1 MRNTTAKIPVVF
13 TLKDNALK
21 KAEKGLGHLES
32 RAKHFA
38 KNIAALA
45 LAGGIE
51 EFARKSVEAAVKM
64 EAANAKLGVALKNI
78 GQSAA
83 LGGEAIKKTNE
94 QMANLG
100 FTGADSAQALAN
112 LVTVTHSLDKA
123 QSLMGQ
129 AADVARY
136 KQIGLADAAT
146 KLARASAGS
155 AKGLAEFGIKLD
167 KTLKPADAFKK
178 AMRQLNAEI
187 SGQAAAYAGT
197 YAGKLEILKAK
208 FEEIQVQVGEKILP
222 VLVKLGDWLINT
234 GIPNLQSFFGFIG
247 DHLSVLT
254 SFAAG
259 LTAVALG
266 FKAIA
271 TYAALAKVA
280 ALPIMGAAAPFVA
293 AVGGLITL
301 ITLTETSSPASKAK
315 AKAVRDAGGGLSK
328 FGAIGSYRQAQA
340 AAATANYN
348 PKQSFQN
355 PMGRTFGGNEE
366 KPAPWQ
372 LEQIRLA
379 KESNALAAKKLKE
392 DKKALQAKS
401 INTKL
406 SALFDP
412 TQIELAAA
420 LQGKLTQEQIDKV
433 KALQSLED
441 DGYTTADQQ
450 LANQTAALANIL
462 KLKQDIA
469 QVQIMGGVTA
479 TSGTGVNGGGG
490 EKAGGQTV
498 TGGTP
503 PPVLESAFTPAI
515 KQALADAGVE
525 NPGGS
530 SVPAAPPTPSPAIT
544 AAVTQLATS
553 STNGMTGRTASE
565 NPIVQPVV
573 NVTVQGSVT
582 SEQQLLNTIFEGLGN
597 KLRAGANWYN
607 NAASGM

>member
-1 MRNTTAKIPVVF
+1 MRNTQAKIPVVF
-13 TLKDNALK
+13 ILKDNALK
-21 KAEKGLGHLES
+21 KAEKGLGHLED

-38 KNIAALA
+38 RSIAALA

-100 FTGADSAQALAN
+100 FTGAESAQALAN

-136 KQIGLADAAT
+136 KQISLSDASI
-146 KLARASAGS
+146 KLARATTGS
-155 AKGLAEFGIKLD
+155 SKGLAEFGIKLD

-197 YAGKLEILKAK
+197 YAGKLDILKAK
-208 FEEIQVQVGEKILP
+208 FEEVQVQVGEALLP
-222 VLVKLGDWLINT
+222 KLVELGDWLIKT
-234 GIPNLQSFFGFIG
+234 GIPNLQTFFKFIG
-247 DHLSVLT
+247 DNIQVLT
-254 SFAAG
+254 GFAAA
-259 LTAVALG
+259 LTAVALA
-266 FKAIA
+266 FKAIGV
-271 TYAALAKVA
+271 YAGLAELS
-280 ALPIMGAAAPFVA
+280 ALP
-293 AVGGLITL
+293 LI
-301 ITLTETSSPASKAK
+301 
-315 AKAVRDAGGGLSK
+315 
-328 FGAIGSYRQAQA
+328 
-340 AAATANYN
+340 AAATPLIAALGGIAGITALIATAPIGTPNN
-348 PKQSFQN
+348 APVGVGTPMGRGSAAIALQQSNNAKKAAKAAPKFGN

-379 KESNALAAKKLKE
+379 KEANALAAKKLKE

-469 QVQIMGGVTA
+469 QVQIMGGVA
-479 TSGTGVNGGGG
+479 DTSGTGVNGGGG
-490 EKAGGQTV
+490 EKAGGQT
-498 TGGTP
+498 
-503 PPVLESAFTPAI
+503 I
-515 KQALADAGVE
+515 KQALADAGIG

-530 SVPAAPPTPSPAIT
+530 SVPTAPATPSPAIT

-565 NPIVQPVV
+565 NPIVPAPQVSVV
-573 NVTVQGSVT
+573 VQGSVT
-582 SEQQLLNTIFEGLGN
+582 SETNLVDTIYNALNN
-597 KLRAGANWYN
+597 KLRAGASFYN

>member
-21 KAEKGLGHLES
+21 KAEKGLGHLED

-78 GQSAA
+78 GQASAI
-83 LGGEAIKKTNE
+83 GGEAIKKTNE

-100 FTGADSAQALAN
+100 FTGAESAQALAN
-112 LVTVTHSLDKA
+112 LVTATHSLDKA

-146 KLARASAGS
+146 KLARASSGS

-178 AMRQLNAEI
+178 AMAQLNAEI

-197 YAGKLEILKAK
+197 YAGKLDILKAK

-222 VLVKLGDWLINT
+222 YLVKLGDWLIQT
-234 GIPNLQSFFGFIG
+234 GIPNLQSFFKVIG
-247 DHLSVLT
+247 DNIQVLT
-254 SFAAG
+254 GFTAA
-259 LTAVALG
+259 LTAVGLA
-266 FKAIA
+266 FKGIA
-271 TYAALAKVA
+271 VYAGLAELA
-280 ALPIMGAAAPFVA
+280 ALPLIAAATPLIAALGGIAGITALIATSPIGTPNGAPIGVGTPMGRGTNSIALQQANNAKNQKTQTAPTPKTGLDPFRGFDKVGYQLAKDALA
-293 AVGGLITL
+293 AQKTANDL
-301 ITLTETSSPASKAK
+301 ARKKAAEDK
-315 AKAVRDAGGGLSK
+315 KT
-328 FGAIGSYRQAQA
+328 AQA
-340 AAATANYN
+340 ALVN
-348 PKQSFQN
+348 K
-355 PMGRTFGGNEE
+355 
-366 KPAPWQ
+366 
-372 LEQIRLA
+372 RLA
-379 KESNALAAKKLKE
+379 A
-392 DKKALQAKS
+392 Q
-401 INTKL
+401 
-406 SALFDP
+406 FDL

-420 LQGKLTQEQIDKV
+420 LQGKLTQDQIDKV
-433 KALQSLED
+433 KALQTLQD
-441 DGYTTADQQ
+441 DGYTSDAER
-450 LANQTAALANIL
+450 LAAQQTALNNLLAT
-462 KLKQDIA
+462 KQAIA
-469 QVQIMGGVTA
+469 NVRIMEGVGA

-490 EKAGGQTV
+490 EKAGGATIPV
-498 TGGTP
+498 PDTSGTGGATSSNP
-503 PPVLESAFTPAI
+503 PA
-515 KQALADAGVE
+515 
-525 NPGGS
+525 S
-530 SVPAAPPTPSPAIT
+530 SLPAAPPPPQSGITP
-544 AAVTQLATS
+544 AVTQLATS

-597 KLRAGANWYN
+597 KLKAGANWYT

>member
-1 MRNTTAKIPVVF
+1 MRNTQAKIPVVF
-13 TLKDNALK
+13 ILKDNALK
-21 KAEKGLGHLES
+21 KAEKGLGHLED

-78 GQSAA
+78 GQASAI
-83 LGGEAIKKTNE
+83 GGESIKKTNE

-100 FTGADSAQALAN
+100 FTGAESAQALAN
-112 LVTVTHSLDKA
+112 LVTATHSLDKA

-136 KQIGLADAAT
+136 KQISLSDASI

-178 AMRQLNAEI
+178 AMAQLNAEI

-197 YAGKLEILKAK
+197 YAGKLDILKAK
-208 FEEIQVQVGEKILP
+208 FEEIQVQVGERILP
-222 VLVKLGDWLINT
+222 YLVKLGDWLIQT

-247 DHLSVLT
+247 DNIQVLE
-254 SFAAG
+254 SFAAA
-259 LTAVALG
+259 LTAVGLA
-266 FKAIA
+266 FKLIA

-280 ALPIMGAAAPFVA
+280 ALPIMGAAAPFIA
-293 AVGGLITL
+293 AIGAFAGL
-301 ITLTETSSPASKAK
+301 ITLTETSSPASRAK

-328 FGAIGSYRQAQA
+328 FGAVGSYRQAQA
-340 AAATANYN
+340 AAATADYSKKTKTTST
-348 PKQSFQN
+348 PKTGLDPFRGFDKVGYQ
-355 PMGRTFGGNEE
+355 
-366 KPAPWQ
+366 
-372 LEQIRLA
+372 LA
-379 KESNALAAKKLKE
+379 KDALAAQKAANDLARKKAAE
-392 DKKALQAKS
+392 DKKTAQAALVNKRLAAQ
-401 INTKL
+401 
-406 SALFDP
+406 FDL

-420 LQGKLTQEQIDKV
+420 LQQKLTQDQIDKV
-433 KALQSLED
+433 KALQTLQD
-441 DGYTTADQQ
+441 DGYTTDADR
-450 LANQTAALANIL
+450 LAAQQTALNNLLAT
-462 KLKQDIA
+462 KQAIA
-469 QVQIMGGVTA
+469 NVRIMEGVAA

-490 EKAGGQTV
+490 ERAGGATIPV
-498 TGGTP
+498 PDTSGTGGATSSNP
-503 PPVLESAFTPAI
+503 PA
-515 KQALADAGVE
+515 
-525 NPGGS
+525 S
-530 SVPAAPPTPSPAIT
+530 SLPAAPPPPQSGITP
-544 AAVTQLATS
+544 AVTQLATS
-553 STNGMTGRTASE
+553 SFNGMTGRTASE

-597 KLRAGANWYN
+597 KLKGGANWYT

>member
-1 MRNTTAKIPVVF
+1 MRNTQAKIPVVF
-13 TLKDNALK
+13 ILKDNALK
-21 KAEKGLGHLES
+21 KAEKGLGHLED

-78 GQSAA
+78 GQASAI
-83 LGGEAIKKTNE
+83 GGEAIKKTNE

-100 FTGADSAQALAN
+100 FTGAESAQALAN
-112 LVTVTHSLDKA
+112 LVTATHSLDKA

-146 KLARASAGS
+146 KLARASSGS

-178 AMRQLNAEI
+178 AMAQLNAEI

-197 YAGKLEILKAK
+197 YAGKLDILKAK

-222 VLVKLGDWLINT
+222 YLVKLGDWLIQT
-234 GIPNLQSFFGFIG
+234 GIPNLTAFFTVISNNIG
-247 DHLSVLT
+247 TIKTMAELL
-254 SFAAG
+254 AG
-259 LTAVALG
+259 MVIS
-266 FKAIA
+266 FKAIGA
-271 TYAALAKVA
+271 FAALAGTSVTA
-280 ALPIMGAAAPFVA
+280 FGSASAL
-293 AVGGLITL
+293 
-301 ITLTETSSPASKAK
+301 
-315 AKAVRDAGGGLSK
+315 
-328 FGAIGSYRQAQA
+328 AIGGVIAATVVAFQEQDAMVKKGVMHNPFTGENRTKTGKSLTQDQANAILNAPTKTQTAPTPKTGLDPFRGFDKVGYQLAKDALAAQKTANDLARKKAAEDKKTAQA
-340 AAATANYN
+340 ALVN
-348 PKQSFQN
+348 K
-355 PMGRTFGGNEE
+355 
-366 KPAPWQ
+366 
-372 LEQIRLA
+372 RLA
-379 KESNALAAKKLKE
+379 A
-392 DKKALQAKS
+392 Q
-401 INTKL
+401 
-406 SALFDP
+406 FDL

-420 LQGKLTQEQIDKV
+420 LQGKLTQDQIDKV
-433 KALQSLED
+433 KALQTLQD
-441 DGYTTADQQ
+441 DGYMTDAER
-450 LANQTAALANIL
+450 LAAQQTALNNLLAT
-462 KLKQDIA
+462 KQAIA
-469 QVQIMGGVTA
+469 NVRIMEGVGA

-490 EKAGGQTV
+490 EKAGGATIPV
-498 TGGTP
+498 PDTSGTGGATSSNP
-503 PPVLESAFTPAI
+503 PA
-515 KQALADAGVE
+515 
-525 NPGGS
+525 S
-530 SVPAAPPTPSPAIT
+530 SLPAAPPPPQSGITP
-544 AAVTQLATS
+544 AVTQLATS

-597 KLRAGANWYN
+597 KLKGGANWYT